1 LKWHARASAA
11 FYARV
16 QGGGAQ
22 MSRGTAAADLESARQ
37 NRRIFR
43 EAARGTL
50 RFCNQVF
57 DLGAEFAVGAK
68 LVLSIERRLR

>member
-1 LKWHARASAA
+1 
-11 FYARV
+11 
-16 QGGGAQ
+16 

-57 DLGAEFAVGAK
+57 DLGAEFASRRK
-68 LVLSIERRLR
+68 TVLSIERRLR